1 MKKVLCLI
9 LSLLFVLPLF
19 AGCNDASF
27 TTDPAGESASA
38 SVGSPSEKESESPSP
53 IPSPAPQKSPTPSP
67 LPSFSE
73 LPLPV
78 EEIYFDVHHFG
89 LEEYSTFDYP
99 TSIFSTPPY
108 CYFPQEVHSG
118 ELVAIF
124 KFYLDTEYP
133 FGRAERIE
141 FHEKDLQRINAIS
154 EGLRIEELT
163 EEERRYF
170 KDLFDSEGKP
180 IPSAIEAAKARARYA
195 IDLCTIALEQGEQ
208 ALWQQ
213 VKADWIARCE
223 KAGITTV
230 DVGGDY
236 LYIVCTGP
244 QLLSLAKD
252 EELYA
257 TLYTV
262 NTVYLKDYAADRV
275 NILK

>member
-1 MKKVLCLI
+1 MKKTICLI
-9 LSLLFVLPLF
+9 LSLLLALPLL
-19 AGCNDASF
+19 AGCTDASF
-27 TTDPAGESASA
+27 LTDPAGASA
-38 SVGSPSEKESESPSP
+38 PSVIEEEGESPSP
-53 IPSPAPQKSPTPSP
+53 IPSPAPQKSPSPSP
-67 LPSFSE
+67 LPSFPE

-99 TSIFSTPPY
+99 TGIFRTPPY
-108 CYFPQEVHSG
+108 CYFPHEVRSG
-118 ELVAIF
+118 ELAAVF
-124 KFYLDTEYP
+124 KLYIDAEAHQP
-133 FGRAERIE
+133 FGRAELVALYKE
-141 FHEKDLQRINAIS
+141 DLQRLEDLS
-154 EGLRIEELT
+154 KGLPEKELT

-170 KDLFDSEGKP
+170 KSIFDAEGNL
-180 IPSAIEAAKARARYA
+180 IPAELEAAKARARYA
-195 IDLCTIALEQGEQ
+195 VDFYTVALEQGEQ

-213 VKADWIARCE
+213 VKTDWTARCE

-257 TLYTV
+257 ALYTV
-262 NTVYLKDYAADRV
+262 DTVSLKDYAADRV